1 MTKKLVKRLKLF
13 VISIFLMVLH
23 DMSDKDEPKGF
34 DKAKRKA
41 VKLVESSNKL
51 QKLVDKSLKK
61 ANIKNSSIKGFID
74 NLKKLIRLV
83 TAYAKGSYRNVSVMV
98 LVYVVGAIVYFVNP
112 LDVIPDFILG
122 FGFVDDA
129 TVIAFVI
136 KKIHTELTAFT
147 LWEANNTIE
156 Q

>member
-61 ANIKNSSIKGFID
+61 ANIKNSSIKGFIGD
-74 NLKKLIRLV
+74 LKKLIRLV
-83 TAYAKGSYRNVSVMV
+83 TAYAKGSYRDVSVMV

-136 KKIHTELTAFT
+136 KKIYIELTAFT